1 VKVVYTYSHLGGE
14 EILSVR
20 KPEVLSD
27 IQAVIGEV
35 KARRLKISNE
45 KTKKGRELF
54 SPKDMNRQFRE
65 AFRKRDFAELVDRYV
80 LTIPD
85 WNVRIAGAYK
95 QVDFVRDRVLTE
107 VQFGK
112 YAFMFYDVAK
122 FQYFYNEQK
131 CDVGVEIVPCHALQQ
146 HMSSGV
152 SYGEH
157 LVYDIERLKRHFPA
171 VPVMVI
177 LIDAD

>member
-1 VKVVYTYSHLGGE
+1 MKVVYTYSHLGGE

-80 LTIPD
+80 
-85 WNVRIAGAYK
+85 
-95 QVDFVRDRVLTE
+95 
-107 VQFGK
+107 
-112 YAFMFYDVAK
+112 
-122 FQYFYNEQK
+122 
-131 CDVGVEIVPCHALQQ
+131 
-146 HMSSGV
+146 
-152 SYGEH
+152 
-157 LVYDIERLKRHFPA
+157 
-171 VPVMVI
+171 
-177 LIDAD
+177 

>member
-1 VKVVYTYSHLGGE
+1 MKVVYTYSHLGGE

-107 VQFGK
+107 VLCR
-112 YAFMFYDVAK
+112 
-122 FQYFYNEQK
+122 FQLPTGRGRLRF
-131 CDVGVEIVPCHALQQ
+131 
-146 HMSSGV
+146 SGRGFR
-152 SYGEH
+152 SC
-157 LVYDIERLKRHFPA
+157 RRPA
-171 VPVMVI
+171 NSIRV
-177 LIDAD
+177 LFWRSFARAG